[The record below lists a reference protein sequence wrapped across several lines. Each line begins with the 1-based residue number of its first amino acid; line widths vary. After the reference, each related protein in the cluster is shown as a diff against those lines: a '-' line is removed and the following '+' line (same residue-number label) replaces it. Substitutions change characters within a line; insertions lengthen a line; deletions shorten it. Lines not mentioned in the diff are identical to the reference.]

1 MVYEEHRLYDRAGW
15 GIIFESGR
23 HDGFNA
29 CEVEWFLTVT
39 GEVVARGCK
48 GRVRERPGAWSRILN
63 AAFSRWRST
72 WRVPGLLQGQ
82 SGLVT
87 GLLHGRRPAA
97 AVLLSGGDK
106 DSQQRRHRT
115 RQACGDGL
123 KVDMPE
129 TFTRWDA
136 AEHLSTKEEVRLYLE
151 ACAEE
156 DPGDGSLIRLP

>member
-1 MVYEEHRLYDRAGW
+1 M
-15 GIIFESGR
+15 
-23 HDGFNA
+23 
-29 CEVEWFLTVT
+29 
-39 GEVVARGCK
+39 
-48 GRVRERPGAWSRILN
+48 
-63 AAFSRWRST
+63 
-72 WRVPGLLQGQ
+72 
-82 SGLVT
+82 T

-123 KVDMPE
+123 KVDVPE

-136 AEHLSTKEEVRLYLE
+136 AEHLSTKEEVRLYFE

-156 DPGDGSLIRLP
+156 DPGDGSLIRAALNDNARAQGMQLRITV